1 MKPSRPATAPVR
13 PRDPAATRPSTALDA
28 AQKTARWAKLSREL
42 APLVRPKTA
51 SGTRQTFG
59 LADALQLK
67 AQLAVVEREFEGV
80 LAQASAGGER
90 RKFRP
95 SSASPGRRSRSP
107 PRPFTSFTPPA
118 HGAVDG
124 ALPNSADSDDASLEP
139 FMRDFVQEWR
149 ASFDRE
155 KASYKSFVV
164 FMEMKLRQGLH
175 LGLGQEQN
183 EVVTYQRITSHVRGA
198 LKLRGPRSAVAHAT
212 DLINALLEPEPD
224 DRLGARAG
232 GLAELQAHPFFDGVD
247 WAALAA
253 GTAPSPLAALASHQ
267 LNELLPDG
275 GDGQPNPELG
285 IETEPCP
292 AELLSADGEAE
303 RFDGLS

>member
-1 MKPSRPATAPVR
+1 ME
-13 PRDPAATRPSTALDA
+13 
-28 AQKTARWAKLSREL
+28 AR
-42 APLVRPKTA
+42 
-51 SGTRQTFG
+51 
-59 LADALQLK
+59 
-67 AQLAVVEREFEGV
+67 
-80 LAQASAGGER
+80 
-90 RKFRP
+90 
-95 SSASPGRRSRSP
+95 
-107 PRPFTSFTPPA
+107 
-118 HGAVDG
+118 
-124 ALPNSADSDDASLEP
+124 
-139 FMRDFVQEWR
+139 
-149 ASFDRE
+149 
-155 KASYKSFVV
+155 
-164 FMEMKLRQGLH
+164 
-175 LGLGQEQN
+175 
-183 EVVTYQRITSHVRGA
+183 
-198 LKLRGPRSAVAHAT
+198 PRSAVAHAT

>member
-1 MKPSRPATAPVR
+1 MLYRGLGEPSAVVDARGYIVLSNFRYARRLLPGAEAFSLCG
-13 PRDPAATRPSTALDA
+13 DPAFMAPECVRGSGHGHA
-28 AQKTARWAKLSREL
+28 ADWWSL
-42 APLVRPKTA
+42 
-51 SGTRQTFG
+51 
-59 LADALQLK
+59 
-67 AQLAVVEREFEGV
+67 GV
-80 LAQASAGGER
+80 LVYSFVTG
-90 RKFRP
+90 
-95 SSASPGRRSRSP
+95 ASP
-107 PRPFTSFTPPA
+107 
-118 HGAVDG
+118 
-124 ALPNSADSDDASLEP
+124 
-139 FMRDFVQEWR
+139 W
-149 ASFDRE
+149 
-155 KASYKSFVV
+155 
-164 FMEMKLRQGLH
+164 H

-224 DRLGARAG
+224 ERLGARAG